1 MNPEQKRLAIAEACG
16 WIVKS
21 KGSFTFVYPPNKT
34 TGNGYQVNDIMHPK
48 IIRLL
53 PDYLNDLN
61 AMHEAEKTLTPTQ
74 QNDYCFT
81 IMDIQNSGGGF
92 ARLHATAAQRADAF
106 ISTLGLDKQTNT
118 NQ

>member
-61 AMHEAEKTLTPTQ
+61 AMHEAEK
-74 QNDYCFT
+74 
-81 IMDIQNSGGGF
+81 IF
-92 ARLHATAAQRADAF
+92 ADDDSFRGYEAQLDKVVPMSERWIFATAAQRADAF
-106 ISTLGLDKQTNT
+106 IATLGLDKQTNKD
-118 NQ
+118 Q